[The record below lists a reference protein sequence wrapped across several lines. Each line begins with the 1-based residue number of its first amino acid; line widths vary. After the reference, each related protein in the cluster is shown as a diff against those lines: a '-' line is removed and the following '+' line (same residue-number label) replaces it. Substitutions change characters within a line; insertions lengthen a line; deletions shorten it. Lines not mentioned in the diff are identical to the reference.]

1 VGQAPRLAL
10 AVLGLAP
17 LVAAAQSQNPSLSP
31 LLDYARE
38 QPPPTQPFGTSSA
51 RRLAS
56 IEQELARHPPPPPA
70 ECAHTLGAGR
80 FADVYE
86 QLGSVRANTGD
97 YSGAID
103 AYEAAIACQP
113 RVTYRYGYLAAEL
126 FHAGRLAEARATAER
141 ARSLDGEVSS
151 LLGQL
156 DVVQE
161 HWADAVARFRTL
173 AITEVDPQQAQ
184 YWQCFLWLSQR
195 RAGVQTPELV
205 ERDAYEPWP
214 TPILDALQGQ
224 VSESEVVEAIR
235 QDDNET
241 RHREK
246 LVEALYYIGQVRLA
260 AGETDLARTYFAAAV
275 NLKVLYF
282 IEPHLALAEL
292 AKMRAAREASAA
304 GAEQAGASAT
314 ASRGGALVGR

>member
-1 VGQAPRLAL
+1 VGRLPRLAL
-10 AVLGLAP
+10 TLLALAP
-17 LVAAAQSQNPSLSP
+17 LGAAAQSQNPSPTP

-38 QPPPTQPFGTSSA
+38 LPPPTQPFGNSWA

-56 IEQELARHPPPPPA
+56 VEQEIARHPPPPQE

-80 FADVYE
+80 FADLYE

-97 YSGAID
+97 HSGAIE
-103 AYEAAIACQP
+103 AYEQAIACQP
-113 RVTYRYGYLAAEL
+113 RVTYRYSYLAAEL
-126 FHAGRLAEARATAER
+126 LHAGRLDEARATAGR
-141 ARSLDGEVSS
+141 ARALDGEVSS
-151 LLGQL
+151 LLGQI
-156 DVVQE
+156 DVVEE

-184 YWQCFLWLSQR
+184 YWQCFLWFSQR
-195 RAGVQTPELV
+195 RAGVQSPELV

-224 VSESEVVEAIR
+224 VSESDVVGQIR
-235 QDDNET
+235 QEGNET
-241 RHREK
+241 RQREK
-246 LVEALYYIGQVRLA
+246 LVEALYYIGQARLA
-260 AGETDLARTYFAAAV
+260 AGQPDLARTYFAAAV

-292 AKMRAAREASAA
+292 AKMRAAREARTAEAA
-304 GAEQAGASAT
+304 G
-314 ASRGGALVGR
+314 RR